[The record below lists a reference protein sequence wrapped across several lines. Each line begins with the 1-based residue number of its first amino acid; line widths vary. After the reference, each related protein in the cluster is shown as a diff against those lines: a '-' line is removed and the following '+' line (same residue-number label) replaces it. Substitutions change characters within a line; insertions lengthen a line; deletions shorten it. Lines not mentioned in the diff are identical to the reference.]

1 MPTDDIALP
10 DGHVRITPAQRDR
23 ALAALRDAA
32 ADERLRFEELEAR
45 SDAVLRA
52 STRDDLASVL
62 YDLLPGAALEAT
74 VSDLLPVSSAPG
86 MSWDTPLLFE
96 GEHWW
101 KTRQIRGEWD
111 VPPFIE
117 VVASQGS
124 VLLDFLQARPPES
137 RDRHDADLV
146 VAGRAHSGRAAWVGR
161 RRDLVP
167 VGDELGEHRHPD
179 PAAGGPP
186 QDRGARLGGRVVQRP
201 LCDDARAPQG
211 GPGRLNATGV

>member
-124 VLLDFLQARPPES
+124 VLLDFLQARPLSPVIDMTLTS
-137 RDRHDADLV
+137 SWLGGLTLV
-146 VAGRAHSGRAAWVGR
+146 VPRGWGVDVTSFPSAMSLVSTAIPTRPQAGLPRIVVRGSAGASFNARYATTRELR
-161 RRDLVP
+161 RTGL
-167 VGDELGEHRHPD
+167 
-179 PAAGGPP
+179 AG
-186 QDRGARLGGRVVQRP
+186 
-201 LCDDARAPQG
+201 
-211 GPGRLNATGV
+211 